1 MKPKTK
7 QQKEVW
13 KLSQSLRPITDA
25 QRYHAFTFHT
35 CHGIRTKTHT
45 TCLECGHKWKGH
57 ETVCPLCGEVLTA
70 RNDRKTVFVDKQY
83 YMIATV
89 KGGYQVLRFFLT
101 EKHYRGKLQ
110 DRRCWEVV
118 QRWISPDGRVVTI
131 ARGRNMCFHYVDSW
145 THGDMEIRQA
155 PEDFPYQIYPEGI
168 YYKSRVLPI
177 LKRNGLNKI
186 PDLPPERLM
195 RALLTDNYA
204 ERLLKIGQED
214 VLRYH
219 LKEPGKVLDF
229 WQQVV
234 ICTRHKYMIPDASLW
249 FDYLRL
255 LRYFQ
260 MDICNPKY
268 LCPEDLNA
276 EHDRLLARKRR
287 NEERRNLEMK
297 LADARKWEAQYQKE
311 KEKFFGICFGD
322 KDIVVTVIK
331 SVAEMAEEGTA
342 MHHCVYQMGYYKKP
356 NSLILSAK
364 DNQGNRIETVEV
376 NTLTFEVVQSRGV
389 CNSNTPQHKK
399 IIDLVNQNMHLI
411 KAAI

>member
-1 MKPKTK
+1 
-7 QQKEVW
+7 
-13 KLSQSLRPITDA
+13 
-25 QRYHAFTFHT
+25 
-35 CHGIRTKTHT
+35 
-45 TCLECGHKWKGH
+45 
-57 ETVCPLCGEVLTA
+57 
-70 RNDRKTVFVDKQY
+70 
-83 YMIATV
+83 MIATV

-287 NEERRNLEMK
+287 DEERRNLEMK
-297 LADARKWEAQYQKE
+297 LSDAKKWEAQYRKE
-311 KEKFFGICFGD
+311 KEKFFGICFGNEN
-322 KDIVVTVIK
+322 IIVTVIQ
-331 SVAEMAEEGTA
+331 SVEEMEHEGTA
-342 MHHCVYQMGYYKKP
+342 MHHCVYQAGYYKKP

-376 NTLTFEVVQSRGV
+376 NTLTFQVVQSRGV
-389 CNSNTPQHKK
+389 CNKNTPHHEE
-399 IIDLVNQNMHLI
+399 IINLVNSNMNLI
-411 KAAI
+411 RQAI